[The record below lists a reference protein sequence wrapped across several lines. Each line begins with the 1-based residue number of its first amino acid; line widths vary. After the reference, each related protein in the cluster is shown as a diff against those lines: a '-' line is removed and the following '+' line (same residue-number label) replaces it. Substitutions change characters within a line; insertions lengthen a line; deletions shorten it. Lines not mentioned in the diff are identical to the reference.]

1 MAQKRMFDKSIIR
14 TDKFCDMS
22 MSAKALYFILGM
34 EADDYGFVSPKMIM
48 RMHNASDDDLRI
60 LIAKGFVILF
70 DTGVVVI
77 TDWNKN
83 NWLDKRRLVDTE
95 YKRELRQL
103 KVEENRYCLAVAKPL
118 LRENRIEQNSI
129 EENSIVYNNYCSK
142 NDTTFKE
149 NDITQKNDIDNFD
162 TKIILSDTKND
173 IHNKSSK
180 KSKKEKL
187 EEVFKEVESMFNVFW
202 NSYPRKDN
210 KSKAKESFSKVFLEE
225 GIRQDIFEKILNKLE
240 IYKKTK
246 QWQNKQYIPMATT
259 WLNQKR
265 YEDEIGEVEV
275 IEEVF
280 NTSPAMRSI
289 LRSQYEKE

>member
-14 TDKFCDMS
+14 TDKFCDMP
-22 MSAKALYFILGM
+22 MSVKALYFILGM

-118 LRENRIEQNSI
+118 LRENRIEENRI

-142 NDTTFKE
+142 NDTDFEE
-149 NDITQKNDIDNFD
+149 NDITSKNDIDNFD

-173 IHNKSSK
+173 IHNKSSR

-187 EEVFKEVESMFNVFW
+187 KEIFKEIEPMFNMFW

-225 GIRQDIFEKILNKLE
+225 GIKQDIFEKILNKLE

>member
-142 NDTTFKE
+142 ND
-149 NDITQKNDIDNFD
+149 IDNFD
-162 TKIILSDTKND
+162 TKIILSDTKYD